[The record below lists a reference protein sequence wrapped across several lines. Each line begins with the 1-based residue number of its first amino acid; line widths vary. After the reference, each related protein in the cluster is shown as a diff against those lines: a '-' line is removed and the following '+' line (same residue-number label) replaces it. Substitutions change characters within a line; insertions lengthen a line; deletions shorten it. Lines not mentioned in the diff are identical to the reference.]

1 MESQDKDNVAQIKTL
16 RKEVQSLF
24 AEVNALRNNV
34 NNNNKILASFKEKVP
49 QKLEEIK
56 ERLERCEFY
65 KEAEEKAEKE
75 FYILSH

>member
-49 QKLEEIK
+49 QK
-56 ERLERCEFY
+56 
-65 KEAEEKAEKE
+65 
-75 FYILSH
+75 